1 MNQFCLSLVKRTLRH
16 PRLKSGSNLSSTKSL
31 LRLLYRHNSNFG
43 NTRNYSRNFNSIK
56 TIRNG
61 MNFGYGINSHLL
73 SKRSF
78 SAITVNV
85 PNMGD
90 SISEG
95 TLVEWSKSLVILF
108 LHFIRI
114 YFYFYFYFCHY

>member
-1 MNQFCLSLVKRTLRH
+1 
-16 PRLKSGSNLSSTKSL
+16 
-31 LRLLYRHNSNFG
+31 
-43 NTRNYSRNFNSIK
+43 
-56 TIRNG
+56 

-78 SAITVNV
+78 FAITVNV

-95 TLVEWSKSLVILF
+95 TLVEWINTPAPSSSGGGGSTSGGLCETSNDRKIKRSTNKCSMFNNI
-108 LHFIRI
+108 
-114 YFYFYFYFCHY
+114 